1 MIFIASI
8 FLFNFFFK
16 KVEIREIFAFSLILG
31 ISILP
36 EFSSPISVFTLTIY
50 SKRFVKGDVIIKRI
64 SAIEDLGMIDVF
76 CSDKTGTLTTNELKL
91 EKILVK
97 DEKEFLELVA
107 SLSFGVSQ
115 KYLSDFSRAIMNELK
130 EETKKN

>member
-1 MIFIASI
+1 
-8 FLFNFFFK
+8 
-16 KVEIREIFAFSLILG
+16 
-31 ISILP
+31 
-36 EFSSPISVFTLTIY
+36 
-50 SKRFVKGDVIIKRI
+50 
-64 SAIEDLGMIDVF
+64 MIDVF